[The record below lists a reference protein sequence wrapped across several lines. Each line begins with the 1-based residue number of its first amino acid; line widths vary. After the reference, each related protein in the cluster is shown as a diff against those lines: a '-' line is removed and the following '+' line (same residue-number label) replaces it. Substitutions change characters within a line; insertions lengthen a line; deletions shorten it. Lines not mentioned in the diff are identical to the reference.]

1 MPSLLLVRHGQASFG
16 GDDYDLLSDRGREQA
31 EVVHRE
37 LRRREVEPA
46 VLAGGTM
53 RRQIETAAPWV
64 ADGGDLRSDERWNEY
79 DAAAVLAAA
88 GEVGASLERPEGS
101 GALAENGSPSPAEFQ
116 KLLDG
121 ALAAW
126 VADREPVDG
135 ERWPEFRARVV
146 AAAEA
151 VIADLPRGGVGVVST
166 SGGPIAALCLEY
178 LGLPDETFVSIN
190 RILVNG
196 GITKLIAGASGV
208 NVVSFNE
215 QAHLEPGMVTY
226 R

>member
-16 GDDYDLLSDRGREQA
+16 GDDYDLLSDLGREQA
-31 EVVHRE
+31 GVVHRE
-37 LRRREVEPA
+37 LRRRRIEPA
-46 VLAGGTM
+46 ALASGTM
-53 RRQIETAAPWV
+53 RRQLETAAPWA
-64 ADGGDLRSDERWNEY
+64 ADGREPRVDEGWNEY
-79 DAAAVLAAA
+79 DAAVVLSAA
-88 GEVGASLERPEGS
+88 GEVGVSLERPEGS
-101 GALAENGSPSPAEFQ
+101 EAVAKNGSPSPAEFQ

-121 ALAAW
+121 ALGAW

-146 AAAEA
+146 AAAQA

-178 LGLPDETFVSIN
+178 LGLPDSTFVSIN

-196 GITKLIAGASGV
+196 GITKLIAGGSGV

-215 QAHLEPGMVTY
+215 HAHLEPGLVTY